1 MELKKTNI
9 IVRNVNDFK
18 NYVDY
23 VSELEK
29 QCKNQKEVI
38 KKTIEKINDYKIY
51 CEKNKGFSEYTDIE
65 IEAIAAVISRLEYIL
80 KGEE

>member
-1 MELKKTNI
+1 MEFKKTNI

-38 KKTIEKINDYKIY
+38 DKAIKYISKEFLCYDNESDEYVCGSKAIDILQDKDV
-51 CEKNKGFSEYTDIE
+51 SE
-65 IEAIAAVISRLEYIL
+65 
-80 KGEE
+80 

>member
-38 KKTIEKINDYKIY
+38 KKQ
-51 CEKNKGFSEYTDIE
+51 
-65 IEAIAAVISRLEYIL
+65 
-80 KGEE
+80 